1 MSISALDKV
10 RDRNIPLNA
19 LIELTHRCNLRCCHC
34 YLPKQ
39 REEHELT
46 AAEFK
51 RILDEIA
58 DAGTLFL
65 IFSGGE
71 VLLRDDFFEIAAYA
85 RKRHFSIR
93 IFTNGTLVS
102 EELADEIKDLSPYA
116 VEISVYGKDSK
127 THDSITKVSG
137 SFHKSIGAIKLL
149 KQRGIEVVMKTPL
162 MTQNV
167 AQYKEIISMANR
179 LEVKYELNTVISPGL
194 DGSCEPLSYRIGELE
209 LSEIFSDT
217 SLNPD
222 IIEKHKVIDAPGK
235 REDIPMCAAGRSAF
249 VVSPVGEISPC
260 AVLRV
265 TFGDVK
271 KQPFSEIWHSPAA
284 GKIRATKFTDL
295 RTCSQCELSAYC
307 TRCPGMALIE
317 DGDLLGPAR
326 FCCEMARVS
335 KSIHERNTPGRK
347 VSTEYKKLETG

>member
-34 YLPKQ
+34 YLPSKDSPG
-39 REEHELT
+39 ELS
-46 AAEFK
+46 AGQFK
-51 RILDEIA
+51 ELLDQMA
-58 DAGTLFL
+58 DAGTLF
-65 IFSGGE
+65 ITFSGGE

-102 EELADEIKDLSPYA
+102 EELADEIKDLNPYA

-179 LEVKYELNTVISPGL
+179 LEVKYELNTIISPGL
-194 DGSCEPLSYRIGELE
+194 DGSCEQLSYRIGELE

-222 IIEKHKVIDAPGK
+222 IIEKHEVIDAPGK
-235 REDIPMCAAGRSAF
+235 REDIPMCAAGRSSF

-265 TFGDVK
+265 PFGDVK
-271 KQPFSEIWHSPAA
+271 KQPFSEIWNSPAA

-335 KSIHERNTPGRK
+335 KSIHERNTPRRK